1 MCLHDAKVVIFEAS
15 LESLGLVLKLS
26 KIITNNFYF
35 CLLKNKQIHRM
46 ENWIIR
52 KIEKRDNAAVA
63 QLIRAVFD
71 ELNIPKVGTAYAD
84 PYLDLMFE
92 EYNKPKSV
100 YYVVENNGKILGS
113 AGVAP
118 LENEAESICELQ
130 KMYFMPETRGRGIG
144 AQVMNVCLQSAKDFG
159 FESCYLE
166 TMPFMHDAQKLYK
179 KVGFEYIDAPM
190 GSTGHVSCP
199 VWMLKKL

>member
-1 MCLHDAKVVIFEAS
+1 
-15 LESLGLVLKLS
+15 
-26 KIITNNFYF
+26 
-35 CLLKNKQIHRM
+35 M

-52 KIEKRDNAAVA
+52 KIEKKDNPDVA

-84 PYLDLMFE
+84 SYLDLMFE
-92 EYNKPKSV
+92 EYSKPKSV
-100 YYVVENNGKILGS
+100 YFVVENDGKIIGG

-118 LENEAESICELQ
+118 LDNEAETICELQ
-130 KMYFMPETRGRGIG
+130 KMYFLPVARGRGIG
-144 AQVMNVCLQSAKDFG
+144 SQMMALCLQAAKEYG
-159 FESCYLE
+159 FEKCYLE

-179 KVGFEYIDAPM
+179 KVGFEYICSPM

-199 VWMLKKL
+199 VWMLKDLS